1 MHVEIPP
8 PFDFGL
14 TLERFK
20 AFGPDPV
27 NLWRDGA
34 FRRVFAG
41 RAAVLREA
49 PGGVLVEPADPELAE
64 PVRRFLGASFDL
76 AAFDR
81 FAAGDPVLA
90 RLAVELRGLRPAL
103 LPDPFEMLVTS
114 VTAQQIS
121 LRAALAIRRRF
132 VERYATAFDG
142 VHPFPARAAI
152 ADVGPADLV
161 ELGFS
166 RRKADYVVA
175 VARSDVD
182 LEALGKL
189 PDDEIRAVLTA
200 LPGIGDWTVDWFLA
214 RHLGRPRAW
223 AAGDLG
229 LRKALAAFYLGGRE
243 PSIPEARAL
252 GERLGPHA
260 NLAAH
265 YLLVGLRLLPR
276 KVPRTFRGDSLS
288 RRFAREDC

>member
-1 MHVEIPP
+1 MPA

-14 TLERFK
+14 TLERFQ
-20 AFGPDPV
+20 AHGSDPV
-27 NLWRDGA
+27 NVWREGA
-34 FRRVFAG
+34 FRRVIAG
-41 RAAVLREA
+41 RAAVLRAA
-49 PGGVLVEPADPELAE
+49 PGGVLVEPADHELAE

-76 AAFDR
+76 PSFEG
-81 FAAGDPVLA
+81 FASGDPVLA
-90 RLAVELRGLRPAL
+90 RLASELLGLRPAL

-121 LRAALAIRRRF
+121 LRAALAIRRRL
-132 VERYATAFDG
+132 VERYATALDG
-142 VHPFPARAAI
+142 VHPFPSRAAV
-152 ADVGPADLV
+152 ASARPAELV

-166 RRKADYVVA
+166 RRKADYVVG

-182 LEALGKL
+182 LEGLAGLS
-189 PDDEIRAVLTA
+189 DAEIRAVLTS

-214 RHLGRPRAW
+214 RHLGRPGAW

-229 LRKALAAFYLGGRE
+229 LRKALAAFYLGGRD

-252 GERLGPHA
+252 GERFGPHA

-265 YLLVGLRLLPR
+265 YLLVGLRLLLPR
-276 KVPRTFRGDSLS
+276 KVLRTFRGD
-288 RRFAREDC
+288 